1 MVGNLNGGPQM
12 DNTLS
17 RRSAIEQDTV
27 AGPRRDL
34 ESELG
39 HDPARAGD
47 PPNGPGPSGLS
58 VPQLRVRLLGGFRV
72 DRADTIRAVSDWQR
86 RSAKTLTKL
95 LATHPRHALHR
106 EQILDILWP
115 GADVDS
121 ALNSLAKA
129 LHAARHAFEPELP
142 RRKDSTYLKLEDAM
156 VVLNTEHVAID
167 ADRFERLAGDSL
179 RCRDITAYESA
190 LVAYGGELLPE
201 DRYEDWC
208 AERRG
213 SLAELHIRVLLGVAE
228 ELERRGAY
236 NESADRLREVLKE
249 DQTRE
254 EVHRRLMRLYA
265 EMGISDQAIRQFQ
278 LCADVLK
285 RELDLAP
292 QRETVSLYQDI
303 LASRITNSDSALDR
317 VHKTVESRRAPAGR
331 LSGARP
337 FVGREQ
343 VLQSLCRQLTRAPGS
358 GPGVIIAS
366 GEAGV
371 GKTRLLE
378 ELTAEASR
386 LGALVLWGGSGAHA
400 HRFACGPF
408 AVALEGYAAARS
420 AAERDELAH
429 RYPPLARFVPSLGIR
444 SQGAAD
450 AAGPEGHHSDL
461 IPAIVRLL
469 TGLASARPVL
479 LVLGDLHDADPASLD
494 LLRYLAQLA
503 ASRRWLMVGAV
514 REEELEAATELG
526 RMVEATIRD
535 RLCLKIGLECLSRR
549 DCGQLVRALVP
560 GGSIGAELAERIYQW
575 SRGNPL
581 FVEELVR
588 EMREGAEL
596 ISGGCDG
603 LDSSWAGPQ
612 VLPRVRALTA
622 ARLAG
627 IDETLRRVLGLAA
640 AARSEEIS
648 LSHLRAAAAAL
659 DPPVCDPALFDALDR
674 ALHLGLLEER
684 KRGYAFRYPLVRS
697 ALYEGLSRHR
707 RDQFHAALAVRNG
720 TSRVGWL

>member
-1 MVGNLNGGPQM
+1 V
-12 DNTLS
+12 
-17 RRSAIEQDTV
+17 
-27 AGPRRDL
+27 
-34 ESELG
+34 SE
-39 HDPARAGD
+39 
-47 PPNGPGPSGLS
+47 
-58 VPQLRVRLLGGFRV
+58 
-72 DRADTIRAVSDWQR
+72 WQR

-121 ALNSLAKA
+121 ALNSFAKA

-156 VVLNTEHVAID
+156 VLLNTEHVAID
-167 ADRFERLAGDSL
+167 ADRFERLAEDSL

-190 LVAYGGELLPE
+190 VAAYGGELLPE

-213 SLAELHIRVLLGVAE
+213 SLTELHIRVLLGMAE

-278 LCADVLK
+278 LCANVLQ

-292 QRETVSLYQDI
+292 QRETVALHEDI
-303 LASRITNSDSALDR
+303 LAGRIKNRNSALAR
-317 VHKTVESRRAPAGR
+317 VHRTAESRRSPAGR
-331 LSGARP
+331 LSEARP
-337 FVGREQ
+337 FIGREQ
-343 VLQSLCRQLTRAPGS
+343 VLQSLCRQLTRAAGT
-358 GPGVIIAS
+358 GPGVMIVS

-378 ELTAEASR
+378 QLAARAGR

-400 HRFACGPF
+400 HQFAYGPF
-408 AVALEGYAAARS
+408 AVALESYAASRP
-420 AAERDELAH
+420 AAERNELAR
-429 RYPPLARFVPSLGIR
+429 RYPPLAPFVPSLGIR
-444 SQGAAD
+444 RQGATV
-450 AAGPEGHHSDL
+450 AACPGDRHHFDL
-461 IPAIVRLL
+461 VPAMVRLL
-469 TGLASARPVL
+469 TDLAGAQPVL
-479 LVLGDLHDADPASLD
+479 LVLGDLHDVDSASID

-514 REEELEAATELG
+514 RDEELEAATELG
-526 RMVEATIRD
+526 RMVDATIRD
-535 RLCLKIGLECLSRR
+535 RLCLRIGLDCLSRR
-549 DCGQLVRALVP
+549 DCGQLTRALAP
-560 GGSIGAELAERIYQW
+560 GGDVSAKLTERIYQW

-588 EMREGAEL
+588 ELREGAEL
-596 ISGGCDG
+596 VPGGRDG
-603 LDSSWAGPQ
+603 LDSLWAAAR

-622 ARLAG
+622 TRLAEF
-627 IDETLRRVLGLAA
+627 DETLRRVLGLAA

-648 LSHLRAAAAAL
+648 LSQLRAGAAAL
-659 DPPVCDPALFDALDR
+659 DPPVSDPALLDALDH
-674 ALHLGLLEER
+674 ALDLGMLEER
-684 KRGYAFRYPLVRS
+684 RGGYAFRHPLVRS
-697 ALYEGLSRHR
+697 ALYAGLSRHR

-720 TSRVGWL
+720 SSPRRSAMNTTG